1 MSERRA
7 CRVLGQSRRTQRYVA
22 KPDPEEDN
30 LTAEIRMLSLKHPR
44 YGYKRITA
52 LLKRSGWRVNR
63 KRVLRIWRAQGL
75 KVPIRKVKKSRLWL
89 ENGRSTRLIAER
101 PNHVWAYDFAYERTE
116 DGRPLRIL
124 TVVDEFTRVALAAR
138 AARSFPARD
147 VIEVIAD
154 LMLIHGVPAHIRS
167 DNGPEF
173 TAKAIR
179 QWLSGNSVKTVYIKP
194 GAPWENAYAESFI
207 SRVRD
212 ELLDRE
218 IFYTLEEARVMLE
231 RFRIDYNSVRPHSA
245 LGYLAPLEAIEAAA

>member
-1 MSERRA
+1 M
-7 CRVLGQSRRTQRYVA
+7 LGQSRRTQRYIP

-52 LLKRSGWRVNR
+52 LLKRSGWKLNR

-124 TVVDEFTRVALAAR
+124 TVVDEFTRQALAAR

-147 VIEVIAD
+147 VIETIAD
-154 LMLIHGVPAHIRS
+154 LMLIHGVPEHVRS

-173 TAKAIR
+173 TANAIR
-179 QWLSGNSVKTVYIKP
+179 QWLSANKVKTCYIKP

-245 LGYLAPLEAIEAAA
+245 LGYLSPLEAIEAAA

>member
-1 MSERRA
+1 MP
-7 CRVLGQSRRTQRYVA
+7 G
-22 KPDPEEDN
+22 
-30 LTAEIRMLSLKHPR
+30 
-44 YGYKRITA
+44 
-52 LLKRSGWRVNR
+52 
-63 KRVLRIWRAQGL
+63 
-75 KVPIRKVKKSRLWL
+75 
-89 ENGRSTRLIAER
+89 
-101 PNHVWAYDFAYERTE
+101 
-116 DGRPLRIL
+116 
-124 TVVDEFTRVALAAR
+124 EFTRVALSAR
-138 AARSFPARD
+138 AARSFPAGD

-154 LMLIHGVPAHIRS
+154 LMLAHGVPAHIRS

-231 RFRIDYNSVRPHSA
+231 QLPDRLQQRASA
-245 LGYLAPLEAIEAAA
+245 LGARLPGAPGSDRGGGVMEYLQVAIRLLPAGLIDGPASVFVGATGGRKISFAASSPVG